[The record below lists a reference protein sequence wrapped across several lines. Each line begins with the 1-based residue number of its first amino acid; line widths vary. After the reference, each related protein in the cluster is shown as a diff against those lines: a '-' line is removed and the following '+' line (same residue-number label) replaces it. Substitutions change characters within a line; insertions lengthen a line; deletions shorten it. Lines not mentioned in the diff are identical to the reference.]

1 MFKIIIIFILLVAFV
16 PPFRKFIFWL
26 VIGRQM
32 VNQQK
37 RYDQPASNKKEGDIK
52 VDKSQT
58 NSNKNSKDSGQY
70 IDYEEVK

>member
-1 MFKIIIIFILLVAFV
+1 MFKIIIVLFLLVAFV
-16 PPFRKFIFWL
+16 PPFRKFLFWL

-37 RYDQPASNKKEGDIK
+37 RYNSQVDNRKEGDVK
-52 VDKSQT
+52 VDKSQN
-58 NSNKNSKDSGQY
+58 NSNNNTKEGGQY